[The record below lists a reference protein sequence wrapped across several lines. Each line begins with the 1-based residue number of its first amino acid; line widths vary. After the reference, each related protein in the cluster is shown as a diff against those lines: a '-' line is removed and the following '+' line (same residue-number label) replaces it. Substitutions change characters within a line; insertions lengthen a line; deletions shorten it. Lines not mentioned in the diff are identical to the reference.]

1 MPPDAPLNRGAF
13 VLHEPIIFDQ
23 PSKSVLPPGSI
34 PAAFFREIFPTP
46 LDKSLSRKSNT
57 LLESKP
63 ESVASLTNSQKQAK
77 KEKQP
82 LATPEIPNPSQDKL
96 IVILN
101 FIIREVMPINNREE
115 QKDLLV
121 YFFRSILS
129 ETQKLPVTHL
139 AYDISQK
146 KTGKNSSNSTH
157 SSNQPPNLALYDDLY
172 KLRPDL
178 LQICE
183 EAVQSLAINQV
194 EKARYGLEKKQIEN
208 LLQALQSIF
217 SSSPHA
223 LLSLIAKDSTSLLH
237 PTEKINTNQTT
248 QELENKGWKT
258 LSPEKSFTFIQPDV
272 RKKMGIENHA
282 GTISLGPKHLYVMP
296 QSAIHEGNLS
306 IIVIAQPVFIPELN
320 RFILLHDQHMATK
333 DFTDH
338 IKLFKKL
345 NKKTPTDFNSLDLS
359 EKEDFVMN
367 TLVTLPENLQTKTAS
382 DTFFTLFP
390 EKKFFKRLRQKITR
404 KKIQKMESSLEEYAE
419 LLLDVVEKETTPGQQ
434 ITESSVQ
441 KLENFMKRVVLA
453 GILDTKKI
461 STKKRFSLFEH
472 FKEFGNLDEESF
484 ALSLSSNLGF
494 SSAVKAFDTSLVEC
508 VALSPFSSVQ
518 QLANLQANGALNPA
532 NLSRMDLSNFVGK
545 DRAKEWKMGSCAKCG
560 TTNTWIGECN
570 WCLNCEMNYDSSGIK
585 TPSIKKSNNASPSEK
600 KPLPKPKSVG
610 LGSFVAG
617 LI

>member
-1 MPPDAPLNRGAF
+1 LPPDAPLNRGAF

-23 PSKSVLPPGSI
+23 PSNSVLPTGSI

-46 LDKSLSRKSNT
+46 VEKSISRKPATSSKYKLENT
-57 LLESKP
+57 SL
-63 ESVASLTNSQKQAK
+63 LTNLQKQTE
-77 KEKQP
+77 KEKQTT
-82 LATPEIPNPSQDKL
+82 LIPEIPNPSQDKL

-101 FIIREVMPINNREE
+101 FIIREVIPLNNRQE

-129 ETQKLPVTHL
+129 ETQKLPITHL

-146 KTGKNSSNSTH
+146 PAG
-157 SSNQPPNLALYDDLY
+157 NLALYDDLY

-183 EAVQSLAINQV
+183 EAVESIAINQA

-217 SSSPHA
+217 SNSPHA
-223 LLSLIAKDSTSLLH
+223 LISLLAKNQSEIDSTPSKNLKENRTLPH
-237 PTEKINTNQTT
+237 SAEQTT
-248 QELENKGWKT
+248 QELESKGWKT
-258 LSPEKSFTFIQPDV
+258 LSPTKSFTFIQPDV

-282 GTISLGPKHLYVMP
+282 GSISLGPKYLYVMP

-320 RFILLHDQHMATK
+320 RFILLHDQHMAPK
-333 DFTDH
+333 GWDDH
-338 IKLFKKL
+338 TKLFRSL
-345 NKKTPTDFNSLDLS
+345 GKKTPSNFENL
-359 EKEDFVMN
+359 EFAKKEEFIMN
-367 TLVTLPENLQTKTAS
+367 TLITLPENLHTKTAS
-382 DTFFTLFP
+382 ETFFTLFP
-390 EKKFFKRLRQKITR
+390 EKKFFKRLQQKITR
-404 KKIQKMESSLEEYAE
+404 NKIKKMESSLEEYAE

-434 ITESSVQ
+434 TSPSSVQ

-472 FKEFGNLDEESF
+472 FKKFGNLDEEAF
-484 ALSLSSNLGF
+484 ALSLSSSLGF
-494 SSAVKAFDTSLVEC
+494 SSAIKAFDTSLVEC

-532 NLSRMDLSNFVGK
+532 SLSRMDLSNFIGN
-545 DRAKEWKMGSCAKCG
+545 DRAKEWKMGSCLKCG
-560 TTNTWIGECN
+560 TDNTWIGECS
-570 WCLNCEMNYDSSGIK
+570 WCLNCEMNYDSSGAG
-585 TPSIKKSNNASPSEK
+585 TPSTKKFKNNSLSEK
-600 KPLPKPKSVG
+600 KPPTKDIPTSVG